1 MNTSESRQQ
10 INQYLDQLSPDR
22 LLLAAELLASLAEK
36 ERKEKIRPQGQSR
49 AEFVRSIQGKYAHLP
64 NSSEQFAR
72 RQQEEIDLEEGV
84 S

>member
-1 MNTSESRQQ
+1 MNTSEIRQQ

-36 ERKEKIRPQGQSR
+36 DRQDKIRHQGQIR
-49 AEFVRSIQGKYAHLP
+49 AEFVSSIQGKYAHLP

-72 RQQEEIDLEEGV
+72 SKQEEIV
-84 S
+84 K